1 MKAGTKLLYIH
12 KDELAPLIVYDTIKR
27 GCSVPLIPEWSQWL
41 YRKMKEG
48 NVIEELSGTVKVM
61 KLAFD
66 EEELD
71 SMVSEGIRNGEI
83 DF

>member
-1 MKAGTKLLYIH
+1 LKAGTKLLYIH
-12 KDELAPLIVYDTIKR
+12 KDELAPLIVYDTVKK

-41 YRKMKEG
+41 YRRMKEENG
-48 NVIEELSGTVKVM
+48 IEELSGTAKVL
-61 KLAFD
+61 KLTFG